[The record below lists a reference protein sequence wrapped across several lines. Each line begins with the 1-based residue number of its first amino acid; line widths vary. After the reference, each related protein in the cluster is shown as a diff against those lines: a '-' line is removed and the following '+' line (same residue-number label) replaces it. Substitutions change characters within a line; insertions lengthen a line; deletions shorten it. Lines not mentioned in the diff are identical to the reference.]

1 MTNLAAVGGG
11 SLLLG
16 TDRLTWGYSS
26 VNNTAKFCLQ
36 MAQMS
41 GKAVSR
47 HLIGRAV
54 ELVFHSTEIPV
65 SLGCTG
71 LARQLFGQ
79 QSGSTKK
86 TACSG

>member
-1 MTNLAAVGGG
+1 MTNLAAASGG

-16 TDRLTWGYSS
+16 TDRLTGGYFS
-26 VNNTAKFCLQ
+26 VNNTAEFCLQ

-47 HLIGRAV
+47 DLIGRLE

-65 SLGCTG
+65 SLG
-71 LARQLFGQ
+71 
-79 QSGSTKK
+79 
-86 TACSG
+86 